1 MAYSKPFLEEVK
13 RRTSAVTLIS
23 RFVQLRRAGSN
34 WVARCPFH
42 SEKTP
47 SFTVFPATNS
57 YYCFGCGAGGDV
69 ITFVMQA
76 QGLDYREAVE
86 QLASEAGVPVEED
99 GSVQSAGPTIRKS
112 RLLEINKLAAKFYYA
127 CLQSPQGER
136 ARSYLLE
143 KRRFTEL
150 TVRRFGIGYAPE
162 SWDALSRHLLAQ
174 GVTAEELT
182 LANLGGVGRKGNL
195 YDAFRNRVMFPVF
208 DLSGEVVAFSGRR
221 LNEQDE
227 PKYINT
233 RDTPAF
239 KKSRV
244 LFGMQI
250 AKNHA
255 EEGLILCEGAPDCIA
270 MQQAGFENAVA
281 TLGTAI
287 TGEHARLVARFTKRV
302 FLAYDVDKAGRAATL
317 RGINLLEQ
325 VGVGARVI
333 SLGDGDS
340 KDPDEFIKN
349 HGAEAFRAKLRES
362 VGQVDYRVG
371 EILSRYRLSE
381 PDEKLRCGAELAAY
395 IAALPNRMEREV
407 YADRAAAQLEVSSAS
422 FREEVERRARI
433 LAAGER
439 KKQTAQAAQSLLD
452 YGDDVNPDKLR
463 YSSEASHE
471 EAVLGILLLKPEFG
485 KAAAEELETED
496 FATDFNRRL
505 WTLYAP
511 AFAEG
516 NEPDLTG
523 GGELSVREIG
533 TAEGYRAARATL
545 GDNTE
550 QVLAEHIKALRG
562 FREKKSYDEALER
575 APADALTAYLA
586 AARKKK
592 SENGTGQKGT
602 GK

>member
-1 MAYSKPFLEEVK
+1 MAFTKPFLEEVK

-23 RFVQLRRAGSN
+23 RFVQLHRAGSN
-34 WVARCPFH
+34 WVAKCPFH
-42 SEKTP
+42 SENTP

-69 ITFVMQA
+69 ITFLMQA
-76 QGLDYREAVE
+76 EGLDYREAVE
-86 QLASEAGVPVEED
+86 QLASEAGVPVEET
-99 GSVQSAGPTIRKS
+99 GERQSAGPTIRKS
-112 RLLEINKLAAKFYYA
+112 RLLEINKQAARFFYS
-127 CLQSPQGER
+127 CLQSPQGAEAR
-136 ARSYLLE
+136 AYLLE
-143 KRRFTEL
+143 KRRFTGQ
-150 TVRRFGIGYAPE
+150 TVRRFGIGYAPD
-162 SWDALSRHLLAQ
+162 SWDGLSRHLVSQ

-182 LANLGGVGRKGNL
+182 LANLGRIGRNGSP
-195 YDAFRNRVMFPVF
+195 YDVFRNRVMFPVF
-208 DLSGEVVAFSGRR
+208 DLTGEVVAFSGRR

-227 PKYINT
+227 KKYVNT
-233 RDTPAF
+233 SDTPAF
-239 KKSRV
+239 KKSRI

-250 AKNHA
+250 AKNRA

-270 MQQAGFENAVA
+270 LQQAGFENAVA
-281 TLGTAI
+281 TLGTSI

-325 VGVGARVI
+325 VGVSARVI

-349 HGAEAFRAKLRES
+349 HGAEAFREKLRDA

-371 EILSRYRLSE
+371 EILSRYRLDE
-381 PDEKLRCGAELAAY
+381 PDEKLRCGAELASY

-407 YADRAAAQLEVSSAS
+407 YADRAAEQLAVSSAS
-422 FREEVERRARI
+422 FREEVERRARV
-433 LAAGER
+433 LSESAR
-439 KKQTAQAAQSLLD
+439 KRQTAQAAQSLTD

-471 EAVLGILLLKPEFG
+471 EAVLGILLLRPEFG
-485 KAAAEELETED
+485 VSAAKMLTAED

-505 WTLYAP
+505 WELYAP

-516 NEPDLTG
+516 TEPDLAG

-533 TAEGYRAARATL
+533 TAEGYRAARAAL

-550 QVLAEHIKALRG
+550 RVLAEHIRALRG
-562 FREKKSYDEALER
+562 FREQKDYDRQLEQ
-575 APADALTAYLA
+575 APADALNAYLA

-592 SENGTGQKGT
+592 SENGTG
-602 GK
+602 

>member
-1 MAYSKPFLEEVK
+1 
-13 RRTSAVTLIS
+13 
-23 RFVQLRRAGSN
+23 
-34 WVARCPFH
+34 
-42 SEKTP
+42 
-47 SFTVFPATNS
+47 
-57 YYCFGCGAGGDV
+57 
-69 ITFVMQA
+69 MQ
-76 QGLDYREAVE
+76 V
-86 QLASEAGVPVEED
+86 
-99 GSVQSAGPTIRKS
+99 
-112 RLLEINKLAAKFYYA
+112 
-127 CLQSPQGER
+127 
-136 ARSYLLE
+136 
-143 KRRFTEL
+143 
-150 TVRRFGIGYAPE
+150 
-162 SWDALSRHLLAQ
+162 
-174 GVTAEELT
+174 
-182 LANLGGVGRKGNL
+182 
-195 YDAFRNRVMFPVF
+195 
-208 DLSGEVVAFSGRR
+208 
-221 LNEQDE
+221 
-227 PKYINT
+227 
-233 RDTPAF
+233 
-239 KKSRV
+239 
-244 LFGMQI
+244 

-281 TLGTAI
+281 TLGTSI

-349 HGAEAFRAKLRES
+349 HGAEAFRAKLREA

-371 EILSRYRLSE
+371 EILSRYRLGE

-407 YADRAAAQLEVSSAS
+407 YADRAAEQLEVSSAS
-422 FREEVERRARI
+422 FREEVERRARA

-439 KKQTAQAAQSLLD
+439 KKRTELAAQSLLD

-485 KAAAEELETED
+485 KTAAGSLEAED
-496 FATDFNRRL
+496 FATELNRRL

-516 NEPDLTG
+516 SEPDLTG

-533 TAEGYRAARATL
+533 AAEGYRAARATL

-550 QVLAEHIKALRG
+550 RVLAEHIRALRG
-562 FREKKSYDEALER
+562 FRAKKTYDQALEQ
-575 APADALTAYLA
+575 APADALNAYLA

-592 SENGTGQKGT
+592 SENGTEQKGT